1 MTRKETKK
9 KKRPRQK
16 LTRIKSNTPRRANT
30 STPLGLPTVAIKTT
44 KATVIAMAIV
54 TTSEETKKCILPQR
68 AKKSAGATTIMS
80 AAMTTSMT
88 TRMTAT
94 MTTTMT
100 TTVTMGPPPRPLVT
114 TTPKNNLPTMQ
125 RTVRCAGASWI
136 PRTKNGGSSCCARRS
151 ASSASART
159 TWTIR
164 IPKPRRKRKPKPT
177 RNPPR
182 RPPSHDARSLS
193 ASESTSTSSETPSET
208 FESCGRW
215 QKTEKSDRGWIGL
228 GWVGMG

>member
-68 AKKSAGATTIMS
+68 AKKSAGATTIML
-80 AAMTTSMT
+80 ATMTTLMM
-88 TRMTAT
+88 TRMTAAMTIT
-94 MTTTMT
+94 MT
-100 TTVTMGPPPRPLVT
+100 MGPRPLVT
-114 TTPKNNLPTMQ
+114 TTPKNTSSTMQ
-125 RTVRCAGASWI
+125 SIVRCAGTLWI
-136 PRTKNGGSSCCARRS
+136 PLTKNSGSSCCARRS
-151 ASSASART
+151 ARSASART

-164 IPKPRRKRKPKPT
+164 TVRRKPKPKPKPT
-177 RNPPR
+177 RNIPR
-182 RPPSHDARSLS
+182 RPPPHDARSQHS
-193 ASESTSTSSETPSET
+193 ASENTSTSSETPSET